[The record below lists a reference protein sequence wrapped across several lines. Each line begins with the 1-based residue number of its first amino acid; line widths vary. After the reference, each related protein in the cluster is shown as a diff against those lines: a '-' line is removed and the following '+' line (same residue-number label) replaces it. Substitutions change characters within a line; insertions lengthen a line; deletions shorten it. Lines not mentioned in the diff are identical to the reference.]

1 MCSVSSDYA
10 APTRGTILATHMPLV
25 AGGEPQ
31 TLRVRVA
38 DHKVEAITSLKDL
51 NRAAGTIFN
60 TRIGVSP

>member
-1 MCSVSSDYA
+1 
-10 APTRGTILATHMPLV
+10 MPLV